1 MQALV
6 YRRSVPRYLAC
17 QALSRLQRRRFFPA
31 VAPLR
36 LEERELR
43 VPKGWA
49 TIKVS
54 LCGVCGSDI
63 SLLRGSESYL
73 MEPYASFPAV
83 LGHEVVGTIDD
94 APEGCGFK
102 KGQRVAV
109 EPMLPCE
116 VRGVEPCRFCA
127 QGRYNLCECYTKGEL
142 QPGMVMGY
150 NASAGGGMAEY
161 LAAHP
166 SRLFLVPDELPDEKA
181 VLADSLASALQPALE
196 NLPGNDDVVV
206 VYGAGVIGQHLLRS
220 LRALGCK
227 AKILVAA
234 RHPFQRDLA
243 QSGGA
248 DEVLMS
254 PNRKALGQAVG
265 AETLPTTLG
274 GGNLE
279 GGASH
284 FFDCVG
290 SARSVQD
297 GLLCLRGGGQFVMVA
312 TCGTLK
318 GVDFSPLWFRR
329 LTMRGSNC
337 YAQAPH
343 KGETVRTYALALELL
358 QGGAY
363 PTKGLEPRIFPLA
376 QWRTAFIAAFDKR
389 REQSVKVA
397 LRP

>member
-17 QALSRLQRRRFFPA
+17 QALSRLQRRRFFPS

-36 LEERELR
+36 LEERELHA
-43 VPKGWA
+43 PKGWA
-49 TIKVS
+49 TVKVS

-63 SLLRGSESYL
+63 GLLRGNESYL

-83 LGHEVVGTIDD
+83 LGHEVVGTIAE
-94 APEGCGFK
+94 APEGCGFE

-127 QGRYNLCECYTKGEL
+127 QGRYNLCECFTKGEL

-166 SRLFLVPDELPDEKA
+166 SRLLPIPDELPDEKA

-196 NLPGNDDVVV
+196 NFPGNNDVVV

-227 AKILVAA
+227 ARIIVVA
-234 RHPFQRDLA
+234 RHGFQHDLA

-254 PNRKALGQAVG
+254 PDRKTLGRAVG
-265 AETLPTTLG
+265 AEMLPTTLG

-297 GLLCLRGGGQFVMVA
+297 GLLCLRGGGRFVMVA

-329 LTMRGSNC
+329 LTMQGSNC
-337 YAQAPH
+337 YAQATH
-343 KGETVRTYALALELL
+343 KGETLRTYALALELL
-358 QGGAY
+358 QDSAF

-376 QWRTAFIAAFDKR
+376 QWRKAFITAFDKR
-389 REQSVKVA
+389 KEQSVKVA
-397 LRP
+397 LKP